1 MLMGA
6 PHSAILG
13 PWLHFWWLVHIVV
26 SGCLAQ
32 RIDRICRIYYPG
44 VNWSNSHNMNSP
56 LKEIPTRQLWIMDS
70 QAYYAQRTIHIGTGR
85 TRMCCSDGCW
95 TQLCRLQTAQ
105 GHLDRRQAAD
115 ISPHSSGQSFFPS
128 AGLCPPR
135 QNAFSPPP
143 SPVSRTGPPT
153 APSHG
158 ALILKPF
165 LTRNQ
170 PKCSRGLEDHLKH
183 RFTFTINH
191 SRPCLVTLPSDS
203 PMASSSSHA
212 SRNQILYRVAMC
224 ATKKPIFQFPLLL

>member
-1 MLMGA
+1 M
-6 PHSAILG
+6 I
-13 PWLHFWWLVHIVV
+13 
-26 SGCLAQ
+26 
-32 RIDRICRIYYPG
+32 
-44 VNWSNSHNMNSP
+44 SP
-56 LKEIPTRQLWIMDS
+56 LKEIPTRQLWIMGN
-70 QAYYAQRTIHIGTGR
+70 QAYYARKTVHIGTGG
-85 TRMCCSDGCW
+85 TSMCCTDGCW

-105 GHLDRRQAAD
+105 GRLHRRQAAAD

-143 SPVSRTGPPT
+143 SPVFHTGSPS

-170 PKCSRGLEDHLKH
+170 PKCSRRLEDHLKY
-183 RFTFTINH
+183 RLSAISNH

-203 PMASSSSHA
+203 SIANSSPHA
-212 SRNQILYRVAMC
+212 SRNRILYGVATC
-224 ATKKPIFQFPLLL
+224 ATKKPIFQLPLLL

>member
-1 MLMGA
+1 
-6 PHSAILG
+6 
-13 PWLHFWWLVHIVV
+13 
-26 SGCLAQ
+26 
-32 RIDRICRIYYPG
+32 
-44 VNWSNSHNMNSP
+44 
-56 LKEIPTRQLWIMDS
+56 
-70 QAYYAQRTIHIGTGR
+70 
-85 TRMCCSDGCW
+85 MCCSDGCW